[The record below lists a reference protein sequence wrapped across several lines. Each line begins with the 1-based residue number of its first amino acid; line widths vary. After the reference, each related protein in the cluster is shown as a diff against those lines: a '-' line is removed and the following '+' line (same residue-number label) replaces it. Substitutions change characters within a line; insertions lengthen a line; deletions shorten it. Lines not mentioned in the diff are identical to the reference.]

1 MMKKIVSIK
10 RWSKEFFHLKDSPRS
25 LSLGFAIGVIIGF
38 SPTIGFQTLLCLLCA
53 KLLHKNFL
61 ALFAGS
67 SIPTGIPCFTP
78 FIYFFCYR
86 MGNLLLGEKLAFSL
100 SQFQRPSISLLSL
113 WKPLLLG
120 CTVAG
125 LVGGF
130 FAYFISLIIIKKV
143 REKRC

>member
-1 MMKKIVSIK
+1 MRKIVSIK
-10 RWSKEFFHLKDSPRS
+10 GWAKEFFRLKDSPRN
-25 LSLGFAIGVIIGF
+25 LSLAFAIGVVIGF

-61 ALFAGS
+61 VLFAGS
-67 SIPTGIPCFTP
+67 SVPTGIPWFIP

-86 MGNLLLGEKLAFSL
+86 LGKLLLGEKLAFSL
-100 SQFQRPSISLLSL
+100 SQFQRPSIISLLPL
-113 WKPLLLG
+113 GKPLLLG
-120 CTVAG
+120 CTVTG